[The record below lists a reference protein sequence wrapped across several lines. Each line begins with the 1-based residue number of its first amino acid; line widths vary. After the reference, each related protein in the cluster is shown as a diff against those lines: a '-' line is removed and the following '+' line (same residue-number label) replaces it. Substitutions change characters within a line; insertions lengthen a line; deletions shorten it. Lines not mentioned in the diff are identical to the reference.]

1 MSLKELYHNKWAR
14 FGFWAILYILWVI
27 WLGNYWWLFGL
38 IPIFDGHITKKVKWL
53 FWKFQ
58 FKEDVVCT
66 SSTKKFQTNKFWT
79 KEFWTS
85 RILHWKSCILQC
97 KNDGFWKVTKRVLK
111 RIGISLYRWIDALI
125 FATIVVTF
133 LNMFF
138 FQAFKIPS
146 SSMESSLY
154 TGDHLF
160 VSKLAYGPKLPQTP
174 LTIPFTHNVI
184 AGKESYSTL
193 LQNDYRRLKGFGH
206 VETGDYVVFAFPH
219 GDTVLVK
226 DPAADYYTYVRTLG
240 REYTLKHYGP
250 VKVRPSDKKDHYV
263 KRCVAVAGDT
273 LTIKD
278 GQVYIGSQPQEN
290 WSGVQNSYSVVTDG
304 RRINPKHLENL
315 GINKS
320 ELWYSAEL
328 PGYPAMALTADM
340 VEKVKSFRNVISVTA
355 NFDSYP
361 ADYPDSD
368 LTIFPFS
375 SDYKWTR
382 DNFGPLWIPAKD
394 ATVELTLK
402 NLPLYERIITSY
414 EGNELEVKDG
424 KIYINSEEVQSY
436 TFKQDYYFMM
446 GDNRHNSLDSRY
458 WGFVPED
465 HIVGK
470 PAVIWLSIEGN
481 ERFPRN
487 LKNIRWRRFF
497 KFV

>member
-1 MSLKELYHNKWAR
+1 MSLRDLYHNKWVR
-14 FGFWAILYILWVI
+14 MCFWAVLYILWVI

-53 FWKFQ
+53 FWK
-58 FKEDVVCT
+58 KEY
-66 SSTKKFQTNKFWT
+66 
-79 KEFWTS
+79 KE
-85 RILHWKSCILQC
+85 
-97 KNDGFWKVTKRVLK
+97 GEKRNALLDWV
-111 RIGISLYRWIDALI
+111 DAII
-125 FATIVVTF
+125 FAVVVVTF
-133 LNMFF
+133 INTFF

-184 AGKESYSTL
+184 AGRESYSEL
-193 LQNDYRRLKGFGH
+193 IQNDYRRLKGFGH
-206 VETGDYVVFAFPH
+206 VKTGDYVVFGFPH
-219 GDTVLVK
+219 GDTVLVRE
-226 DPAADYYTYVRTLG
+226 PAADYYTYVRTLG
-240 REYTLKHYGP
+240 RDYTLRNYGP
-250 VKVRPSDKKDHYV
+250 IVVRPSDKKDHYV

-278 GQVYIGSQPQEN
+278 GQVYVNSQPQEN
-290 WSGVQNSYSVVTDG
+290 WPGVQNSYMVVTDG
-304 RRINPKHLENL
+304 KKINQKNL
-315 GINKS
+315 NKLDINVG
-320 ELWYSAEL
+320 ELWYYPEL
-328 PGYPAMALTADM
+328 PGYPEMPLTADM
-340 VEKVKSFRNVISVTA
+340 LEQVKSYSNVVSVTQ
-355 NFDSYP
+355 NIDSYP
-361 ADYPDSD
+361 PDYPDSE

-382 DNFGPLWIPAKD
+382 DNFGPLWIPKKGVE
-394 ATVELTLK
+394 VELTVK
-402 NLPLYERIITSY
+402 NLPLYQRIITSY
-414 EGNELEVKDG
+414 EGNDLEVKDG

-470 PAVIWLSIEGN
+470 PAVIWLSIDGN
-481 ERFPRN
+481 KKFPN
-487 LKNIRWRRFF
+487 NIRWRRFF

>member
-1 MSLKELYHNKWAR
+1 MSLRELYHNKWAR
-14 FGFWAILYILWVI
+14 MCFWAVLYILWVI

-53 FWKFQ
+53 FWK
-58 FKEDVVCT
+58 KEY
-66 SSTKKFQTNKFWT
+66 
-79 KEFWTS
+79 KE
-85 RILHWKSCILQC
+85 
-97 KNDGFWKVTKRVLK
+97 GEKRNALLDWV
-111 RIGISLYRWIDALI
+111 DAII
-125 FATIVVTF
+125 FAVVVVTF
-133 LNMFF
+133 INTFF

-184 AGKESYSTL
+184 AGRESYSEL
-193 LQNDYRRLKGFGH
+193 IQNDYRRLKGFGH
-206 VETGDYVVFAFPH
+206 VKTGDYVVFGFPH
-219 GDTVLVK
+219 GDTVLVRE
-226 DPAADYYTYVRTLG
+226 PAADYYTYVRTLG
-240 REYTLKHYGP
+240 RDYTLRNYGP
-250 VKVRPSDKKDHYV
+250 IVVRPSDKKDHYV

-278 GQVYIGSQPQEN
+278 GQVYVNSQPQEN
-290 WSGVQNSYSVVTDG
+290 WPGVQNSYMVVTDG
-304 RRINPKHLENL
+304 KKINQKNL
-315 GINKS
+315 NKLDINVG
-320 ELWYSAEL
+320 ELWYYPEL
-328 PGYPAMALTADM
+328 PGYPEMPLTADM
-340 VEKVKSFRNVISVTA
+340 LEQVKSYSNVVSVTQ
-355 NFDSYP
+355 NIDSYP
-361 ADYPDSD
+361 PDYPDSE

-375 SDYKWTR
+375 SDYRWTR
-382 DNFGPLWIPAKD
+382 DNFGPLWIPKKGVE
-394 ATVELTLK
+394 VELTVK
-402 NLPLYERIITSY
+402 NLPLYQRIITSY
-414 EGNELEVKDG
+414 EGNDLEVKDG

-470 PAVIWLSIEGN
+470 PAVIWLSIDGN
-481 ERFPRN
+481 KKFPN
-487 LKNIRWRRFF
+487 NIRWRRFF